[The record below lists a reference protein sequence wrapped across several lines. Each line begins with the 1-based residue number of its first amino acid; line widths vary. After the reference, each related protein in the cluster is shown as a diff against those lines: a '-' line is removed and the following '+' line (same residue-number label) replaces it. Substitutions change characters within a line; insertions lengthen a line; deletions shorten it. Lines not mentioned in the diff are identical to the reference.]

1 MVCKGDDG
9 LEVKVGNRLNIVGA
23 RLVGDRLVV
32 TTDGLDDT
40 TESGFIDG
48 ITDCGADVK
57 LGCTVDGAIEKI
69 G

>member
-1 MVCKGDDG
+1 M
-9 LEVKVGNRLNIVGA
+9 
-23 RLVGDRLVV
+23 V

-57 LGCTVDGAIEKI
+57 LGCKVDGAIEKI